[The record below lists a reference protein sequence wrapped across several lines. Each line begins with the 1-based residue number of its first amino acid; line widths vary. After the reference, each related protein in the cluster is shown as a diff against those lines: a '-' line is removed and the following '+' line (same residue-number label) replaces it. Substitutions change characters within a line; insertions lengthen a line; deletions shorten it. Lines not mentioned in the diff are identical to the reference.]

1 MHITVPNNHTA
12 IRSLPAEVLDGLR
25 TLGDQ
30 VSVARRRRRQTQEEF
45 ATRMGVE
52 VRTLRRLE
60 SGDPGVGLGVYA
72 SALWALGLLSK
83 LLDLTAPAADDAG
96 TSFEIDELP
105 RRVRPSRPRF

>member
-1 MHITVPNNHTA
+1 MPNNQTA
-12 IRSLPAEVLDGLR
+12 IRSLPEEVLDGLR
-25 TLGDQ
+25 TLGEQ
-30 VSVARRRRRQTQEEF
+30 VSVARRRRRQTQEEL

-83 LLDLTAPAADDAG
+83 LVNATAPAADDAG
-96 TSFEIDELP
+96 TSFEIDGLP